1 MAMIKCPECGA
12 EISNKASSCPHCG
25 ISFGKRKFCKHCGE
39 LIDEDCVVCPKCG
52 KQVEELKGKSDDRN
66 IIINNNNNNSSSSSA
81 SAAAAAVA
89 AASGSRTSYA
99 PRVSSKSWLVTLL
112 LCLFLGVFGIHRF
125 YVGKIGTGILMILLC
140 TTGISEVWCI
150 IDFICIL
157 LKRFKDKQ
165 GLPIKN

>member
-12 EISNKASSCPHCG
+12 EVSSKATSCPHCG
-25 ISFGKRKFCKHCGE
+25 MPFGKHKFCKFCGE

-52 KQVEELKGKSDDRN
+52 KQVEDLKGKSDDRN
-66 IIINNNNNNSSSSSA
+66 IIINNNNNNSSSSSI

-89 AASGSRTSYA
+89 DGRSSYA
-99 PRVSSKSWLVTLL
+99 PSVSPKSWIATLL
-112 LCLFLGVFGIHRF
+112 LCVFFGIFGVHRF
-125 YVGKIGTGILMILLC
+125 YVGKVGTGILMILLC
-140 TTGISEVWCI
+140 ATGISEIWCI

-165 GLPIKN
+165 GLPIKK

>member
-12 EISNKASSCPHCG
+12 EISDRANICPHCG
-25 ISFGKRKFCKHCGE
+25 VAFGKRKFCKFCGE

-52 KQVEELKGKSDDRN
+52 KQVEDLKGKSDDRN

-81 SAAAAAVA
+81 SAAAAAF
-89 AASGSRTSYA
+89 ASGGGSYV
-99 PRVSSKSWLVTLL
+99 PSVSSKSWLVTLL
-112 LCLFLGVFGIHRF
+112 LCLFLGIFGVHRF

-140 TTGISEVWCI
+140 ATGISEIWCL

-157 LKRFKDKQ
+157 LKRFKDKH
-165 GLPIKN
+165 GLPIKK

>member
-12 EISNKASSCPHCG
+12 EISDKASSCPHCG
-25 ISFGKRKFCKHCGE
+25 ISFGKRKFCKYCGE

-52 KQVEELKGKSDDRN
+52 KQVEDLKGKSDDRN

-89 AASGSRTSYA
+89 GGRASYA
-99 PRVSSKSWLVTLL
+99 PSISPKSWLVTLL
-112 LCLFLGVFGIHRF
+112 LCLFLGIFGIHRF

-140 TTGISEVWCI
+140 ATGISEIWCI

-165 GLPIKN
+165 GLPIKK